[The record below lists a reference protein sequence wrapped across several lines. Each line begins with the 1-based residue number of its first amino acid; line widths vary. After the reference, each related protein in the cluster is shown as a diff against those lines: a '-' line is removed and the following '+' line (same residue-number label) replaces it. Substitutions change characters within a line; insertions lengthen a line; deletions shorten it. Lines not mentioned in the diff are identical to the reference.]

1 MNATNQER
9 ALGVFTRRQQAE
21 QALSQLNASG
31 FSMDSVSVIAKQA
44 DEDEDKQL
52 SGVAMSDHVGNQSV
66 KTGTGIVQEALT
78 YSTWGTVLVGLTS
91 LAIPGIGPIIAA
103 GSLGAAL
110 VAMTGSTGISALSI
124 NNLVK
129 ALTDLGISQEE
140 ARVYSDRLLQGRY
153 LIVLEGSHDQ
163 ISQAETIFNEQ
174 GVQDWSLHAAV

>member
-1 MNATNQER
+1 MNATNHER
-9 ALGVFTRRQQAE
+9 AFGVFTGRQQAE
-21 QALSQLNASG
+21 QALNQLNASG
-31 FSMDSVSVIAKQA
+31 FAMDNVSVIAKQSE
-44 DEDEDKQL
+44 EDDQL
-52 SGVAMSDHVGNQSV
+52 SGVAMSDRVGNQSV
-66 KTGTGIVQEALT
+66 KTGTGIVQDALT

-129 ALTDLGISQEE
+129 ALTDLGLSQEQ
-140 ARVYSDRLLQGRY
+140 ASVYSDRLLQGKY
-153 LIVLEGSHDQ
+153 LVILEGSEDQ
-163 ISQAETIFNEQ
+163 LNQAETIFNEQ